1 MRDCAFGRWDSRYPA
16 GLPLTDLSGRLDTRE
31 QVAGPRRSSCFARR
45 LMRISRPI
53 SSALTA
59 LTLMLCQTADSSAE
73 PKNAWVLVKPGAETQ
88 VQKSVQERGG
98 INPCMTEDPGFGA
111 YEPWRRGLPIGQ
123 LLAPRTWRAKGAF
136 DVVFHF
142 HGHEAA
148 RKEWVR
154 VMDGPVLVGIDL
166 GNGSGPYDHYFSSPD
181 AFRELVAA
189 TERVVAGRM
198 GVASARVRR
207 IGLSS
212 WSAGYGAISR
222 ILTQKHNIDSVVLL
236 DGLHSGYDSAGGT
249 LNPMQLGPFSAFAKE
264 AAARKRLMY
273 VTHSSIIPPGYA
285 STTETS
291 NYLISEVGG
300 RPRPSK
306 PRRGDRFGLDLI
318 SWFVKGGFHVR
329 GYAGNGPADHCAQF
343 GAYGD
348 VLRIHL
354 ARRWRA

>member
-1 MRDCAFGRWDSRYPA
+1 
-16 GLPLTDLSGRLDTRE
+16 
-31 QVAGPRRSSCFARR
+31 
-45 LMRISRPI
+45 MRISRPI

-189 TERVVAGRM
+189 TERDARPVLQGWQRESRPELQAGIEVVTAVQGF
-198 GVASARVRR
+198 VQAEPT
-207 IGLSS
+207 IG
-212 WSAGYGAISR
+212 I
-222 ILTQKHNIDSVVLL
+222 V
-236 DGLHSGYDSAGGT
+236 
-249 LNPMQLGPFSAFAKE
+249 
-264 AAARKRLMY
+264 
-273 VTHSSIIPPGYA
+273 
-285 STTETS
+285 
-291 NYLISEVGG
+291 
-300 RPRPSK
+300 
-306 PRRGDRFGLDLI
+306 
-318 SWFVKGGFHVR
+318 
-329 GYAGNGPADHCAQF
+329 
-343 GAYGD
+343 
-348 VLRIHL
+348 
-354 ARRWRA
+354 